1 MITRLLHI
9 FFLLSL
15 VVIGL
20 LLPSAG
26 RTESTLE
33 KVIIET
39 ASGGVTFDV
48 EVMRTEEE
56 RQRGLM
62 ARAYLPEMRGMLF
75 DFGQPQEVRMWMK
88 DTSLPLDMLFIRAD
102 GSIARITRGEPF
114 STRTLPSGGAVLG
127 VLEINGGISERLGIK
142 EGALVRHKLFGT
154 LK

>member
-1 MITRLLHI
+1 MIARLLHI

-26 RTESTLE
+26 HAESTLE

-39 ASGGVTFDV
+39 ASGDVTFDV

-88 DTSLPLDMLFIRAD
+88 DTPLPLDIIFIRAD
-102 GSIARITRGEPF
+102 GTIARITRGEPF
-114 STRTLPSGGAVLG
+114 STRTLPSGEPVLG
-127 VLEINGGISERLGIK
+127 VLEINGGLSTRMGIK
-142 EGALVRHKLFGT
+142 EGALVRHKLFGSV
-154 LK
+154 K

>member
-9 FFLLSL
+9 FLLLSL
-15 VVIGL
+15 VFIGL

>member
-1 MITRLLHI
+1 MIARLLHI

-26 RTESTLE
+26 HAESTLE

-39 ASGGVTFDV
+39 ASGDVTFDV

-88 DTSLPLDMLFIRAD
+88 DTPLPLDMLFIRAD
-102 GSIARITRGEPF
+102 GTIARITRGEPF
-114 STRTLPSGGAVLG
+114 STRTLPSGEPVLG

>member
-1 MITRLLHI
+1 MIARLLHI

-26 RTESTLE
+26 HAESTLE

-39 ASGGVTFDV
+39 ASGDVTFDV

-102 GSIARITRGEPF
+102 GTIARITRGEPF
-114 STRTLPSGGAVLG
+114 STRTLPSGEPVLG
-127 VLEINGGISERLGIK
+127 VLEINGGLSTRMGIK
-142 EGALVRHKLFGT
+142 EGALVRHKLFGSV
-154 LK
+154 K

>member
-1 MITRLLHI
+1 MIARLLHI

-26 RTESTLE
+26 HAESTLE

-39 ASGGVTFDV
+39 ASGDVTFDV

-88 DTSLPLDMLFIRAD
+88 DTPLPLDMLFIRAD
-102 GSIARITRGEPF
+102 GTIARITRGEPF
-114 STRTLPSGGAVLG
+114 STRTLPSGEPVLG
-127 VLEINGGISERLGIK
+127 VLEINGGLSTRMGIK
-142 EGALVRHKLFGT
+142 EGALVRHKLFGSV
-154 LK
+154 K